1 MSVRNDGIINKDMK
15 NNDNWWLRGT
25 VVLFWYNSN
34 FMQLKLNEIIGN
46 KLLKSKKLA
55 RQKSE
60 WKQKRQK
67 LPVDSPQTANMENG
81 ITNRAKNNF

>member
-60 WKQKRQK
+60 WKTTETRFS
-67 LPVDSPQTANMENG
+67 PDSKHG
-81 ITNRAKNNF
+81 KWNNKQSKK